1 MRVGVGRGLVVG
13 VACCCALYA
22 APAGARTRVLAHWRV
37 TVSGS
42 VRHTWSLPDSEPCQA
57 SGDGSVSARF
67 ASTHPQR
74 ITIADN
80 GFGPAD
86 TTWNGVFNNISGTI
100 TAVDGRTRNPPQAGQ
115 ECDTSAPVPDTRA
128 CGTRHFHTGL
138 AVLMPLRT
146 VRQGYVI
153 TDSGSFTTPA
163 LNAPDGVQDCERD
176 GFNSFAEI
184 GLTATP
190 GAEDLKLPG
199 YPTAARLGSGARH
212 RIVISISQT
221 HRWVRSAT
229 TVRHV
234 RLVFTPVR

>member
-1 MRVGVGRGLVVG
+1 MWTGAGRAMLVG
-13 VACCCALYA
+13 AACCALCAPPA
-22 APAGARTRVLAHWRV
+22 AGRTRVLAHWKV
-37 TVSGS
+37 TVRGS

-57 SGDGSVSARF
+57 TGDGFLTARF
-67 ASTHPQR
+67 ASSHPER

-80 GFGPAD
+80 GFGLGD
-86 TTWNGVFNNISGTI
+86 ITWNGVFTNIRGTI
-100 TAVDGRTRNPPQAGQ
+100 TAVDGRTRNPPRDGQ
-115 ECDTSAPVPDTRA
+115 ECDTSEPVPDTRA

-146 VRQGYVI
+146 VRHGYVI

-184 GLTATP
+184 GLTAKP
-190 GAEDLKLPG
+190 GAEDLELPG
-199 YPTAARLGSGARH
+199 YPTPGRLATSSRH
-212 RIVISISQT
+212 RIVVSVSQT
-221 HRWVRSAT
+221 HRWVASAI

-234 RLVFTPVR
+234 RLVFTPGG

>member
-1 MRVGVGRGLVVG
+1 MRVGVSRVVVVVG
-13 VACCCALYA
+13 MACCALYA
-22 APAGARTRVLAHWRV
+22 QPAGARTHVLARWQV

-57 SGDGSVSARF
+57 SGDGFVSARF

-86 TTWNGVFNNISGTI
+86 ITWNGVFNNISGTI
-100 TAVDGRTRNPPQAGQ
+100 TAVDGRTRNPPRDGQ

-146 VRQGYVI
+146 VRHGYVI

-163 LNAPDGVQDCERD
+163 LNAPDDVQDCERD

-184 GLTATP
+184 GLTAKP

-199 YPTAARLGSGARH
+199 YPTPARLASGSRH
-212 RIVISISQT
+212 RIVLSISQT
-221 HRWVRSAT
+221 HRWVASAI

-234 RLVFTPVR
+234 RLVFEPVR